1 MIFLSCFVFGLPRS
15 YKTQT
20 KNILHIYVLHTKI
33 IRVSNAPI
41 SNLTH
46 PGCRRLPDNLLKFKL
61 ASEWKIGDL
70 TSDFEHNLI
79 VGTRRAAS
87 RPDPAD
93 LQGLQ
98 RTLQKEKI
106 SVL

>member
-1 MIFLSCFVFGLPRS
+1 MFGLPRS

-20 KNILHIYVLHTKI
+20 KTILHIFILHTKVI
-33 IRVSNAPI
+33 QVSNAPI

-46 PGCRRLPDNLLKFKL
+46 PGCRRPPDNLLKFKL
-61 ASEWKIGDL
+61 TSEWKIGDL
-70 TSDFEHNLI
+70 TLDFEHNLI
-79 VGTRRAAS
+79 VGARWAALS
-87 RPDPAD
+87 RLESAD

-98 RTLQKEKI
+98 RTVQKEKI